1 MSAAGRVVVVGGGII
16 GTMYC
21 LMALEAG
28 FEVVHVERDIEP
40 RGASVR
46 NFGLVWVGGRAAG
59 PELALALRA
68 RRLWE
73 EIALRVDGLHFRP
86 AGPLTVAGSAAEL
99 RMMEQAARQDD
110 AGIRQWQLLSAESAR
125 GLCPELSERS
135 AGALYCGRD
144 AVVEPRLAV
153 NTLRE
158 HLRRQR
164 GYSWASG
171 REVVLLGERKVKDEH
186 GEWFAGDRV
195 LLCTGAQGVGLV
207 APHLGGP
214 RVRRVRLQM
223 LQTEPYPGTLGP
235 ALADCDSMRYYP
247 AYDAGALAWLP
258 PQAPIARSFAA
269 QLLLVQRVDGCLTFG
284 DTHDYDEPFPFDLEE
299 EIYRYLLDRAAAV
312 LRQPVPRVQRR
323 WAGVYSET
331 IEKRSELYWR
341 EEVLPGVE
349 VVSGVGG
356 RGMTCAPAIAEQSV
370 AWLSGN
376 TPAARP
382 DAHLGLPERVSAGTA
397 STTATEEP

>member
-1 MSAAGRVVVVGGGII
+1 
-16 GTMYC
+16 
-21 LMALEAG
+21 
-28 FEVVHVERDIEP
+28 
-40 RGASVR
+40 
-46 NFGLVWVGGRAAG
+46 
-59 PELALALRA
+59 
-68 RRLWE
+68 
-73 EIALRVDGLHFRP
+73 
-86 AGPLTVAGSAAEL
+86 
-99 RMMEQAARQDD
+99 MMEQAARQDD

-125 GLCPELSERS
+125 GLCPELSECS

-158 HLRRQR
+158 HLRRRR
-164 GYSWASG
+164 GYSWAPG

-195 LLCTGAQGVGLV
+195 LLCTGGQGVGLV

-269 QLLLVQRVDGCLTFG
+269 QLLLVQRVDGCLTIG
-284 DTHDYDEPFPFDLEE
+284 DTHDYDEPFDYAVDEA
-299 EIYRYLLDRAAAV
+299 IYDR
-312 LRQPVPRVQRR
+312 LRERAEAILGWRLPHVTRR
-323 WAGVYSET
+323 WAGTYSVT
-331 IEKRSELYWR
+331 TDDQLFYRQW
-341 EEVLPGVE
+341 VD
-349 VVSGVGG
+349 SGICIITGQAG
-356 RGMTCAPAIAEQSV
+356 RGMTLSPAIAEETF
-370 AWLSGN
+370 A
-376 TPAARP
+376 
-382 DAHLGLPERVSAGTA
+382 
-397 STTATEEP
+397 